1 MFPLSGNVKLF
12 IVLAVLALAQGLYT
26 KVVLDERSRMI
37 SELTDKVENQ
47 AQRITVQNKQIKEL
61 DDLRLVEAGLR
72 KIIEFQNDRYFK
84 LSGEYETLKK
94 KSREEIEDMSDKDRD
109 MGLEIYTIWQLYR
122 GGVE

>member
-12 IVLAVLALAQGLYT
+12 IVLGVLALAHGLYT

-72 KIIEFQNDRYFK
+72 KIIEFQNDRFFK

-94 KSREEIEDMSDKDRD
+94 KSREEIESMSDKDRD
-109 MGLEIYTIWQLYR
+109 MGLEIYTIWKLYN

>member
-94 KSREEIEDMSDKDRD
+94 KSREEIEGMSDKDRD
-109 MGLEIYTIWQLYR
+109 MGLEIYTIWKLYR